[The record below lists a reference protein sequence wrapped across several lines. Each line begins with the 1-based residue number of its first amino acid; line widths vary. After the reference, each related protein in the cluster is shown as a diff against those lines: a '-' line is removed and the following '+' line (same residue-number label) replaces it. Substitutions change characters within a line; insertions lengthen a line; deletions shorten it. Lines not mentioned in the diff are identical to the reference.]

1 MENPGGT
8 GSSQYSTDFALETQ
22 TKPLATRS
30 KKGQLFIGVPLETSF
45 QEKRC
50 ALTPSSVR
58 LLTNN
63 GHRVIIQSKAG
74 EGANFKD
81 IEYSEAG
88 ALVVED
94 LDQVFEANII
104 LKVAPLTNDEI
115 NHLKPEQIIFSPI
128 HLPNLTA
135 DVLEKLMLKKV
146 TAFAYEYL
154 KDNAGSFPIV
164 RILSE
169 IAGTAS
175 VQIAAQFLSNVNGG
189 KGILLGGIS
198 SVPPAK
204 ITILGAGVVGEY
216 ATRAALGVG
225 AEVRVFDNALYKLMR
240 LQNNIGRRIY
250 TSVIN
255 PDSLIRELRTT
266 DVVIGAIHSETGS
279 SPCIVTE
286 EMVEQMQEGSL
297 IIDVSVDQGGCFE
310 TSELTTHKTPIFQK
324 YGVFHYC
331 VPNIASRVSRTA
343 TRAFSNVITS
353 LLLEALQHRDFSD
366 YLYANAGTRNGA
378 YIYKGR
384 LTNRFLSKRFGIR
397 HTNLDLLLSS
407 RF

>member
-1 MENPGGT
+1 MPKQG
-8 GSSQYSTDFALETQ
+8 
-22 TKPLATRS
+22 K
-30 KKGQLFIGVPLETSF
+30 LFIGVPLETSF

-50 ALTPSSVR
+50 ALTPTSVR
-58 LLTNN
+58 LLANN
-63 GHRVIIQSKAG
+63 GHRVVIQSKAG

-88 ALVVED
+88 AEVVHSID
-94 LDQVFEANII
+94 SVFEAHII
-104 LKVAPLTNDEI
+104 LKVAPLTPVEI
-115 NHLKPEQIIFSPI
+115 DLLKPEQLIFSPL
-128 HLPNLTA
+128 HLPTVNTEH
-135 DVLEKLMLKKV
+135 LERMMEKRV

-154 KDNAGSFPIV
+154 KDNAGSFPVV

-175 VQIAAQFLSNVNGG
+175 IQIAAQFLSNINGG

-216 ATRAALGVG
+216 AARAAIGFG
-225 AEVRVFDNALYKLMR
+225 AEIRVFDNALYKLMR
-240 LQNNIGRRIY
+240 LQNNIGNRIY

-255 PDSLIRELRTT
+255 PDTLLRELKTT

-279 SPCIVTE
+279 SPCVVSEDMIQE
-286 EMVEQMQEGSL
+286 MQEGSL
-297 IIDVSVDQGGCFE
+297 VIDVSVDQGGCFE
-310 TSELTTHKTPIFQK
+310 TSEITTHKNPVFQK
-324 YGVFHYC
+324 HGVFHYC

-343 TRAFSNVITS
+343 TRACSNVITTM
-353 LLLEALQHRDFSD
+353 LLEALKHRDFDD
-366 YLYANAGTRNGA
+366 YLYSNLGTRNGA
-378 YIYKGR
+378 YLYKGK
-384 LTNRFLSKRFGIR
+384 LTNQFLGKRFNIKT
-397 HTNLDLLLSS
+397 TNLDLLLSS

>member
-1 MENPGGT
+1 MENPGGS
-8 GSSQYSTDFALETQ
+8 GSQYSTDFALET
-22 TKPLATRS
+22 KPQMLATLS
-30 KKGQLFIGVPLETSF
+30 KSGKLTIGVPLETSF

-50 ALTPSSVR
+50 ALSPTSVR

-63 GHRVIIQSKAG
+63 GHRIVIESKAG

-88 ALVVED
+88 AEVVHSIE
-94 LDQVFEANII
+94 QVFESHII
-104 LKVAPLTNDEI
+104 LKVAPLTEI
-115 NHLKPEQIIFSPI
+115 EISLLKHEQILFSPL
-128 HLPNLTA
+128 HLPT
-135 DVLEKLMLKKV
+135 VKTEYLEKLMQKKI

-154 KDNAGSFPIV
+154 KDNAGYFPIV

-175 VQIAAQFLSNVNGG
+175 IQIAAQFLSNINGG

-216 ATRAALGVG
+216 AARAAIAFG

-240 LQNNIGRRIY
+240 LQNNIGNRIY
-250 TSVIN
+250 TSIIN
-255 PDSLIRELRTT
+255 PDDLARELRTT

-279 SPCIVTE
+279 SPCIVSE
-286 EMVEQMQEGSL
+286 EMIQEMQEGSL
-297 IIDVSVDQGGCFE
+297 IIDVSIDQGGCFE
-310 TSELTTHKTPIFQK
+310 TSEVTTHKNPIFNK

-343 TRAFSNVITS
+343 TRAFSNVITTI
-353 LLLEALQHRDFSD
+353 LLEALEHRDFSD
-366 YLYANAGTRNGA
+366 YLYSNQGTRNGA
-378 YIYKGR
+378 YVYKGR
-384 LTNRFLSKRFGIR
+384 LTNQFLGKRFGLK
-397 HTNLDLLLSS
+397 TTSLDLLLSS

>member
-1 MENPGGT
+1 MEGQGG
-8 GSSQYSTDFALETQ
+8 SRYATDFALETQ
-22 TKPLATRS
+22 PKTLKTMP
-30 KKGQLFIGVPLETSF
+30 KKGKLFIGVPLESSF

-50 ALTPSSVR
+50 ALSPSSVR

-63 GHRVIIQSKAG
+63 GHRVVIQGGAG

-88 ALVVED
+88 AEVVHSIE
-94 LDQVFEANII
+94 QVFEAHII
-104 LKVAPLTNDEI
+104 LKVAPLTGEEVNL
-115 NHLKPEQIIFSPI
+115 LKHEQLIFSPI
-128 HLPNLTA
+128 HLPTLSPEH
-135 DVLEKLMLKKV
+135 LSSMMEKGV

-154 KDNAGSFPIV
+154 RDNSGSFPVV

-175 VQIAAQFLSNVNGG
+175 IQIAAQFLSNINGG
-189 KGILLGGIS
+189 KGILLGGVS

-216 ATRAALGVG
+216 AARAALALG
-225 AEVRVFDNALYKLMR
+225 AEVRIFDNALYKLMR
-240 LQNNIGRRIY
+240 LQNNIGNRIY

-255 PDSLIRELRTT
+255 PDSLLRELRTT
-266 DVVIGAIHSETGS
+266 DVAIGAIHSETGS
-279 SPCIVTE
+279 SPCVVHE
-286 EMVEQMQEGSL
+286 EMIEQMQDGSL
-297 IIDVSVDQGGCFE
+297 IIDVSIDQGGCFE
-310 TSELTTHKTPIFQK
+310 TSELTTHDKPIFQK
-324 YGVFHYC
+324 HGVFHYC

-353 LLLEALQHRDFSD
+353 ILLEALKYRDFDD
-366 YLYANAGTRNGA
+366 YLYSSFGTRNGA
-378 YIYKGR
+378 YLYKGK
-384 LTNRFLSKRFGIR
+384 LTNQFLGKRFNIKT
-397 HTNLDLLLSS
+397 TNLDLLLSS